1 MNDLQGVRTVQ
12 SQAAQYV
19 ADVQALMNDLPV
31 AAVPAVV
38 EALLGAWRGG
48 HPVFVCGNGGSAA
61 TASHFVNDLNKG
73 TNVAGER
80 RFTFPTSLPQ
90 QA

>member
-38 EALLGAWRGG
+38 EALLGGLRLRQRRQRG
-48 HPVFVCGNGGSAA
+48 HRLA
-61 TASHFVNDLNKG
+61 L
-73 TNVAGER
+73 R
-80 RFTFPTSLPQ
+80 Q
-90 QA
+90 